1 MQLLSRAALSIAVLV
16 CASLAQDQLPQGP
29 GREETVKLCK
39 NCHDLGKSVSLRQD
53 REGWRATLT
62 KMIAMGTKGS
72 DEEFA
77 AILDYL
83 SQHYPAGEVPPLNV
97 NKATAIEMESRLSL
111 RRSHA
116 AAIIAYREKNGPF
129 KSLDDLKKVP
139 SIDFEKIEARKDRLV
154 F

>member
-1 MQLLSRAALSIAVLV
+1 
-16 CASLAQDQLPQGP
+16 
-29 GREETVKLCK
+29 VKLCK